1 MINKGAKAIIVPASF
16 NMTTGPAHWEIMFR
30 SRAIDNQVY
39 TIGCSPARDYNYSY
53 ISYGHSLIV
62 SPFGEVLT
70 ELNDEE
76 NLITYTIDLDYV
88 NKVREELPLL
98 HHRRHDLYE
107 LIKK

>member
-1 MINKGAKAIIVPASF
+1 MVDKGAKAIIVPASF
-16 NMTTGPAHWEIMFR
+16 NMTTGSAHCEVMFR

-62 SPFGEVLT
+62 CPFGEILA
-70 ELNDEE
+70 ELNEIE
-76 NLITYTIDLDYV
+76 NLITYTIDLDYID
-88 NKVREELPLL
+88 KVRKELPLL